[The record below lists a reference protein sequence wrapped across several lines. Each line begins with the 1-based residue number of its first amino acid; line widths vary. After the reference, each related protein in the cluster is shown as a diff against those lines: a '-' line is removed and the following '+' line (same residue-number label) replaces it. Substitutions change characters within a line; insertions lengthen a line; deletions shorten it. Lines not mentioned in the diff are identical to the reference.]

1 MSPRPQSGRGDG
13 QAQTPTR
20 AGFLDG
26 SSIPYRSKTDAA
38 YVELRRLILDGRLA
52 PSLALNQEQL
62 AAELGISTTPL
73 REALRRLESEG
84 FVQMPA
90 HRDVIVAPL
99 DPTELQV
106 LYDVRRELDAFAASL
121 AATNHDLEDAERMT
135 TACAK
140 LRAGGSDPISLNRS
154 FHRAVY
160 VASHNTVLIEILD
173 TLWDRSDRYRR
184 FTESF
189 ASDPEVVDEHEAI
202 LQTILRRDAEG
213 ARRLMHSH
221 IGQAVAMITDAL
233 LRSDGLPAAT
243 SLPSS

>member
-1 MSPRPQSGRGDG
+1 MS
-13 QAQTPTR
+13 A
-20 AGFLDG
+20 DG
-26 SSIPYRSKTDAA
+26 SPIPYRSKTDAA
-38 YVELRRLILDGRLA
+38 YVELRRRILDGRFA
-52 PSLALNQEQL
+52 PSRPLNQEQL

-84 FVQMPA
+84 FVLMPA
-90 HRDVIVAPL
+90 HRDVVVKPL

-106 LYDVRRELDAFAASL
+106 LYEVRRELDAFAAFL
-121 AATNHDLEDAERMT
+121 AATNHDEEDAERMRA
-135 TACAK
+135 ACAD
-140 LRAGGSDPISLNRS
+140 LRAGSDDPILLNRS

-160 VASHNTVLIEILD
+160 LASHNNVLIELLD

-189 ASDPEVVDEHEAI
+189 ASDPGVIEEHEVM

-221 IGQAVAMITDAL
+221 IGHATEMMIDEL
-233 LRSDGLPAAT
+233 LRRDDVAAAAAT
-243 SLPSS
+243 